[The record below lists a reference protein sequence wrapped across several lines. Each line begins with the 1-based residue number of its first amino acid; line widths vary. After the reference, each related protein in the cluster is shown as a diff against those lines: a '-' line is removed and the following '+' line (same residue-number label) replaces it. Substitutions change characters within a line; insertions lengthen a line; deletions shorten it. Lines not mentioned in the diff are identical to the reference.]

1 MSLTRFLACVLGAA
15 TGPATLAAQGFE
27 GVITANHVTHGVAR
41 TETIQVKGARWRME
55 GGADKIL
62 IDDGSGMLM
71 LVSPE
76 RHAYIHA
83 PVGFAGAN
91 ARLKD
96 IALTPTGK
104 RETVAGVS
112 CEYYEAHDPH
122 HPDNGGTACIT
133 SDLGFIGITGELNF
147 CAGGEAV
154 HRQFSKGCFM
164 LKQLDAGGK
173 TTFEVTKIE
182 KKPVNDATF
191 APPAGYA
198 EMKMPGMPAA
208 ATH

>member
-1 MSLTRFLACVLGAA
+1 MSLTRFLACILGAL
-15 TGPATLAAQGFE
+15 TLPAALAAQGFE
-27 GVITANHVTHGVAR
+27 GVITANHITHGAAR
-41 TETIQVKGARWRME
+41 TETIQVKGPRWRME
-55 GGADKIL
+55 GGDKMM
-62 IDDGSGMLM
+62 IDDGSGAVI
-71 LVSPE
+71 LVMPE
-76 RHAYIHA
+76 RHAYMHA
-83 PVGFAGAN
+83 PVAFAAAN

-96 IALTPTGK
+96 ITLTPTGK
-104 RETVAGVS
+104 HETVAGIG
-112 CEYYEAHDPH
+112 CEYYQAHDPH

-164 LKQLDAGGK
+164 LKQLDASGK
-173 TTFEVTKIE
+173 TAFEVTKIE
-182 KKPVNDATF
+182 RKPVSEATF